1 MMLFDG
7 TLLMAGGSVIAIACL
22 DKVAEQYG
30 FRWLGAAV
38 KILLPLAAMIAGSY
52 FLETN
57 EILRWLR

>member
-1 MMLFDG
+1 MLFEG
-7 TLLMAGGSVIAIACL
+7 ALLVAGGSVIAVAWL
-22 DKVAEQYG
+22 DRAAESYG

-57 EILRWLR
+57 DILGWLR